1 MKAISAN
8 IPVDAPRQLIF
19 EHKEDNTLQT
29 WEQCF
34 GDWDDALQSWFFN
47 DMRNAIPLYPKGEKS
62 YYDPYLKVKNFNIEK
77 VGCEDFGEF
86 WILYSEVIVMEA
98 NEEKHHIIVWKK
110 EEAGVC
116 PSPFSHSHADSGY
129 RKLDHSIA
137 TPLAVR
143 FYIYQD
149 FLDCADYACWLFEQL
164 QKPDAWKYYFKIIE
178 NQLMDEADFVV
189 YKTNLKA

>member
-1 MKAISAN
+1 
-8 IPVDAPRQLIF
+8 
-19 EHKEDNTLQT
+19 
-29 WEQCF
+29 
-34 GDWDDALQSWFFN
+34 
-47 DMRNAIPLYPKGEKS
+47 MRNAIPLYPKGEKS

-110 EEAGVC
+110 EQAGVC
-116 PSPFSHSHADSGY
+116 PSPFSHSHAETGY
-129 RKLDHSIA
+129 RKLDFKHMES